1 MAITLSTTLAVAAT
15 KDDRTIKLTSGTSAA
30 VGMTVKMEQ
39 EWSTIAAIASDGVTI
54 TLGVRG
60 QLGSIASGHKILSPV
75 EVSAAADF
83 AGTPTGVA
91 IPIPYNTPLVTYY
104 GAAGQITIPN
114 QDANIFLTEGA
125 ASKTLALKRREFIEE
140 DLPDVFASM
149 QLLGVDLAEL
159 EVLFQNYRKQAA
171 KGGKREKK

>member
-1 MAITLSTTLAVAAT
+1 VNFKPNYSIYLQVADFVCEKVLTGAWRDGDKLPAVKDLAVLTAVNPNTVIKALTWLQDNDILSTQ
-15 KDDRTIKLTSGTSAA
+15 RG
-30 VGMTVKMEQ
+30 VG
-39 EWSTIAAIASDGVTI
+39 
-54 TLGVRG
+54 
-60 QLGSIASGHKILSPV
+60 
-75 EVSAAADF
+75 
-83 AGTPTGVA
+83 
-91 IPIPYNTPLVTYY
+91 Y
-104 GAAGQITIPN
+104 
-114 QDANIFLTEGA
+114 FLTEGA